1 MIPKVSSRRSKGD
14 MQNTRIIAFAV
25 GLALAAQFARADDC
39 LSIVDNL
46 PGTFLDIST
55 TGTILPLSGEQVT
68 TLATTVS
75 NVVFPSGT
83 LYVGNNG
90 GIGFGISDPNTAT
103 LDPNNQ
109 PLPST
114 AAFNNQ
120 QALLGFWDD
129 IGNTVGHV
137 YAQEFSNELVVQWDK
152 KPFDTL
158 VGNSI
163 TFEIRI
169 FRDAQCGDILAQ
181 FIYYDVEDPRP
192 DQGSSATIGYQ
203 DGGAG
208 FNDYQWSFN
217 SFGAVQDGTVL
228 SLVCCT
234 PEPGTSLMLLLLIP
248 AFRRR

>member
-1 MIPKVSSRRSKGD
+1 M
-14 MQNTRIIAFAV
+14 RISQITVFLIALT
-25 GLALAAQFARADDC
+25 LAGQFAHADDC
-39 LSIVDNL
+39 LSIVNDI
-46 PGTFLDIST
+46 PGAFKDISS

-68 TLATTVS
+68 TLGTTVS

-90 GIGFGISDPNTAT
+90 GIGFGITDPNTSA

-137 YAQEFSNELVVQWDK
+137 YAQEFSNELIVQWDK

-158 VGNSI
+158 IGNSI

-169 FRDAQCGDILAQ
+169 FRDAQCGDVLAQ
-181 FIYYDVEDPRP
+181 FIYFDVEDPRP
-192 DQGSSATIGYQ
+192 DGGGSATIGYQ
-203 DGGAG
+203 DGGTG
-208 FNDYQWSFN
+208 YNDVQWSFN
-217 SFGAVQDGTVL
+217 TPAAVQDGTVL

>member
-1 MIPKVSSRRSKGD
+1 MRCGH
-14 MQNTRIIAFAV
+14 FATMLA
-25 GLALAAQFARADDC
+25 GFALAASLPALGDDC
-39 LSIVDNL
+39 LSIVNDL
-46 PGTFLDIST
+46 PGTFKDISS
-55 TGTILPLSGEQVT
+55 TGAILPLSGEQVT
-68 TLATTVS
+68 TFSTTVS
-75 NVVFPSGT
+75 NAVFPAGT

-103 LDPNNQ
+103 LDPNND
-109 PLPST
+109 PLPSNK
-114 AAFNNQ
+114 AFTNQ
-120 QALLGFWDD
+120 QSTLGFWDD

-137 YAQEFSNELVVQWDK
+137 YAQEDANEVIVQWDK

-158 VGNSI
+158 VGNSV

-169 FRDAQCGDILAQ
+169 FRNAQCGDILAQ
-181 FIYYDVEDPRP
+181 FIYFDVEDARP

-217 SFGAVQDGTVL
+217 TFGAVEDGTVL

-234 PEPGTSLMLLLLIP
+234 PEPGTSLMALLLIP
-248 AFRRR
+248 ALRRR